1 MLCYSIKEKRR
12 EESERA
18 RVRGDIIVEN
28 FKMALLVSEVPV
40 IAGDVLCWCRCPV
53 LSPGAPV
60 LSVPWLM
67 LRAMCVSVVLQQ
79 PGSDSMSVASVA
91 TECCVVAWV

>member
-1 MLCYSIKEKRR
+1 MLCYSVKEKRR

-40 IAGDVLCWCRCPV
+40 IAGDMPC
-53 LSPGAPV
+53 
-60 LSVPWLM
+60 
-67 LRAMCVSVVLQQ
+67 
-79 PGSDSMSVASVA
+79 
-91 TECCVVAWV
+91 